1 MNSGSRE
8 DMSDVEVAMRK
19 FLKQLGVTAH
29 QELEAALAAAVA
41 EGKLRLVQVCRSV
54 LRLPSLRLGLRIR
67 YRQRFWRQGQMAELT
82 ENDVIAALREVVDPS
97 QGKSVVDLGMVTAVQ
112 IAQTNVSFALE
123 VPAHRGPA
131 MEPVRKAAESA
142 VRAIPG
148 VTSATVVVTAHAA
161 APGAVQDND
170 EDGTRQQVHDIK
182 IRRFVA
188 VAAGKGGVG
197 KSTTAVNLA
206 IALRLEGLR
215 VGLLDADVYGPSLP
229 RMLGV
234 SGRPAAAGGD
244 MVRPLENYGVQ
255 LMSMGL
261 LVPDDTAMIWRGP
274 MVQSALTQML
284 DAVAWGTL
292 DVIVIDL
299 PPGTGDIQISLAQ
312 QVNLAGAVVVSTPQ
326 DIALLDVVKAITMF
340 EKANV
345 PLLGMIQ
352 NMAYWACPDC
362 GRRDHIF
369 GDGGVSAE
377 AEKRG
382 IELLGEIPLSLDV
395 RTGSDSG
402 TPIVVASP
410 RSEQAKTYRKM
421 ARRLMEVA
429 DLRQEEDE

>member
-1 MNSGSRE
+1 MADITE
-8 DMSDVEVAMRK
+8 D
-19 FLKQLGVTAH
+19 
-29 QELEAALAAAVA
+29 
-41 EGKLRLVQVCRSV
+41 
-54 LRLPSLRLGLRIR
+54 
-67 YRQRFWRQGQMAELT
+67 
-82 ENDVIAALREVVDPS
+82 DVIAALREVIDPS
-97 QGKSVVDLGMVTAVQ
+97 QGRSIVELGMVSAIHIKQ
-112 IAQTNVSFALE
+112 SNISFALE

-131 MEPVRKAAESA
+131 MEPVRKAAETAARGIS
-142 VRAIPG
+142 G
-148 VTSATVVVTAHAA
+148 VTSATVVVTAHSGTNGAQAGNGAA
-161 APGAVQDND
+161 SEAG
-170 EDGTRQQVHDIK
+170 EDGLIEKVHDIK

-188 VAAGKGGVG
+188 VASGKGGVG

-244 MVRPLENYGVQ
+244 MVRPLENYGVH

-284 DAVAWGTL
+284 DSVAWGTL

-340 EKANV
+340 DKAEV
-345 PLLGMIQ
+345 PVLGMVQ

-362 GRRDHIF
+362 GRTDHIF
-369 GDGGVSAE
+369 GDGGVAAE
-377 AEKRG
+377 AGRRG
-382 IELLGEIPLSLDV
+382 IELLGEISLSLDV
-395 RTGSDSG
+395 RTGGDAG
-402 TPIVVASP
+402 TPVVVASP
-410 RSEQAKTYRKM
+410 RSQQAKTYRSI

-429 DLRQEEDE
+429 DLRKVDEEDEA

>member
-1 MNSGSRE
+1 MADITE
-8 DMSDVEVAMRK
+8 D
-19 FLKQLGVTAH
+19 
-29 QELEAALAAAVA
+29 
-41 EGKLRLVQVCRSV
+41 
-54 LRLPSLRLGLRIR
+54 
-67 YRQRFWRQGQMAELT
+67 
-82 ENDVIAALREVVDPS
+82 DVIAALRAVNDPS
-97 QGKSVVDLGMVTAVQ
+97 QGRSVVDLGMVSAIHIKQ
-112 IAQTNVSFALE
+112 SNISFALE

-131 MEPVRKAAESA
+131 MEPVRKAAETA
-142 VRAIPG
+142 ARAIPG
-148 VTSATVVVTAHAA
+148 VTSATVVVTAHSGTGGGAA
-161 APGAVQDND
+161 VDDGAAD
-170 EDGTRQQVHDIK
+170 DGVIEKVHDIK
-182 IRRFVA
+182 VRRFVA
-188 VAAGKGGVG
+188 VASGKGGVG

-229 RMLGV
+229 RMLGI

-244 MVRPLENYGVQ
+244 MVRPLENYGVH

-284 DAVAWGTL
+284 DSVAWGTL

-340 EKANV
+340 EKAEV
-345 PLLGMIQ
+345 PVLGMVQ

-362 GRRDHIF
+362 GRTDHIF
-369 GDGGVSAE
+369 GEGGVAAE
-377 AEKRG
+377 AGRRG

-395 RTGSDSG
+395 RTGGDAG
-402 TPIVVASP
+402 TPVVVASP
-410 RSEQAKTYRKM
+410 RSQQAKTYRSI

-429 DLRQEEDE
+429 DLRKVDEEEEA

>member
-1 MNSGSRE
+1 MVWANRRPLSIWP
-8 DMSDVEVAMRK
+8 
-19 FLKQLGVTAH
+19 
-29 QELEAALAAAVA
+29 
-41 EGKLRLVQVCRSV
+41 LR
-54 LRLPSLRLGLRIR
+54 
-67 YRQRFWRQGQMAELT
+67 
-82 ENDVIAALREVVDPS
+82 
-97 QGKSVVDLGMVTAVQ
+97 
-112 IAQTNVSFALE
+112 
-123 VPAHRGPA
+123 
-131 MEPVRKAAESA
+131 
-142 VRAIPG
+142 
-148 VTSATVVVTAHAA
+148 
-161 APGAVQDND
+161 
-170 EDGTRQQVHDIK
+170 
-182 IRRFVA
+182 
-188 VAAGKGGVG
+188 
-197 KSTTAVNLA
+197 
-206 IALRLEGLR
+206 LRLEGLR

-345 PLLGMIQ
+345 PVLGMIQ

-382 IELLGEIPLSLDV
+382 IEMLGEIPLSLDV

-429 DLRQEEDE
+429 DLRREEDE